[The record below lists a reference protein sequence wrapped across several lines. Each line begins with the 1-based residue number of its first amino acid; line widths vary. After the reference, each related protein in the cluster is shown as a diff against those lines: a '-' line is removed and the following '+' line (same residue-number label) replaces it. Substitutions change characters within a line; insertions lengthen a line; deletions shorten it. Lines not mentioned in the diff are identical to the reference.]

1 LPQTILVRFETMRLL
16 HRVTQ
21 QRTRQGIEMSA
32 KDLAFYRSKIK
43 QFGTWAGVRYLRNRG
58 IPFEQAYFIL
68 FGRAPR
74 QIAQ

>member
-1 LPQTILVRFETMRLL
+1 
-16 HRVTQ
+16 
-21 QRTRQGIEMSA
+21 MSA